1 VGRAAA
7 VFFAGAI
14 ALAALSNS
22 LAPRQTAAAAPA
34 PTCGSSVGPEAAPL
48 ARAPE
53 GLRGFHSAWYRQSGV
68 LTLCLGQRGT
78 VSLYLLNAGTHEWSR
93 ERAESTAYL
102 GTWGPDPGQDQP
114 TQLGGDGTRGGPNTG
129 WPAFNRVAVQSAAL
143 IQPGAVARFD
153 FAVQAPTAP
162 GTYRLGLRP
171 VIDGVQW
178 MEDEGITVFV
188 FVAGVNGVV
197 PTPERPVIASL
208 ATPSPVVRSA
218 TPTVRTTVPA
228 PTVAPTALQTTA
240 PLGATPPP
248 GAVLIPNYSKGTGY
262 SVQCS
267 DGSWSQSGGKRGAC
281 SHHGGVRRG
290 R

>member
-1 VGRAAA
+1 V
-7 VFFAGAI
+7 
-14 ALAALSNS
+14 
-22 LAPRQTAAAAPA
+22 
-34 PTCGSSVGPEAAPL
+34 
-48 ARAPE
+48 
-53 GLRGFHSAWYRQSGV
+53 
-68 LTLCLGQRGT
+68 
-78 VSLYLLNAGTHEWSR
+78 YLLNAGTRAWSR
-93 ERAESTAYL
+93 DRADSAAYL

-114 TQLGGDGTRGGPNTG
+114 TRLGGDGARGGPNTG
-129 WPAFNRVAVQSAAL
+129 WPAFNRVAVQSAPL

-153 FAVQAPTAP
+153 FTVLAPATP

-171 VIDGVQW
+171 VIEGVQW

-188 FVAGVNGVV
+188 FVAGASGAV
-197 PTPERPVIASL
+197 PTPERLITASL
-208 ATPSPVVRSA
+208 ATPA
-218 TPTVRTTVPA
+218 PTVRSTAAASVRITVPSL
-228 PTVAPTALQTTA
+228 TVAPTAQQTVA

-281 SHHGGVRRG
+281 SHHGGVRRS